1 MINFLKFIRNIN
13 FPYNFYNIYKFSPSP
28 NGSPKLINNKN
39 NSPNNKTK
47 KTTKSFNFFTLFLL
61 FGSMISSSFII
72 KNFVN
77 EKPKFNEINWI
88 ELKSNIR
95 EKKFIKKIEIINNNK
110 AIIYPFNE
118 QPTLDYILISDG
130 KYFEEKVE
138 KINQD
143 IPIIYKYPSPFQNI
157 IMSILPTILFI
168 LFLFFMMRN
177 SGGGIY
183 KDLFKNEAKIL
194 TEKPTTKIS
203 DVAGLHQTK
212 KDVLEFSEIIMNPEK
227 YVNIGARI
235 PSGILMEGPPGTGK
249 TMLARAIANHYDCL
263 FLIINGADFIQPI
276 VGTGNKKVQDLF
288 HMARQLKPCIIFID
302 EIDAI
307 GKSRSNSKSMSH
319 DERENILNSLLV
331 EMDGFEPNDEILVIG
346 ATNRADIL
354 DSALLRPGRFD
365 RVVSFQLPT
374 KDERKEILKIYYDK
388 IKKDDDINEKE
399 LINELS
405 SLTYGFNGADLSNI
419 INEACI
425 SAVRNN
431 NEFVKHNH
439 FIDSIEYVLMGN
451 KKDYKLSIEDK
462 KIISYHEAGHALVS
476 HLLENVASSS
486 KVSIIPRSKGMLGYS
501 RSYHKEDK
509 KLYNDIELKEQIMVT
524 MGGRAAEEIIFNK
537 VTNGASDDINKI
549 NDLAKKM
556 ITEFGMDDEIG
567 LKSFENDNKNTL
579 WSHHSD
585 TEKNNIDKRINLLIK
600 NLYTDTI
607 NLLNENIDK
616 LHEIQKVLM
625 IKEEITG
632 EEIELILK
640 SEYNISPFNHSKT
653 NTPTSTPINKE
664 LDKEINDDDK

>member
-1 MINFLKFIRNIN
+1 MYNFLKIIRNFN
-13 FPYNFYNIYKFSPSP
+13 QNYNFLNTYKFSSNP
-28 NGSPKLINNKN
+28 GSPKLLNNTSSSKNKN
-39 NSPNNKTK
+39 NNNKK
-47 KTTKSFNFFTLFLL
+47 KVSSGFNFFYLIFLFTS
-61 FGSMISSSFII
+61 FVSSSYLLN
-72 KNFVN
+72 NFVN
-77 EKPKFNEINWI
+77 NTPKYNEINWI
-88 ELKSNIR
+88 DLKSNIR
-95 EKKFIKKIEIINNNK
+95 EKKYVKKIEIVNNNK

-118 QPTLDYILISDG
+118 ENTLDFILISDG
-130 KYFEEKVE
+130 KHFEEKVE

-143 IPIIYKYPSPFQNI
+143 IPIIYKYASPYQNLLF
-157 IMSILPTILFI
+157 SILPTLIFI
-168 LFLFFMMRN
+168 GFLTFMMKN

-388 IKKDDDINEKE
+388 IKKDDDIDEKE
-399 LINELS
+399 LFSELS

-425 SAVRNN
+425 GAVRNN
-431 NEFVKHNH
+431 NEFVKYNH

-451 KKDYKLSIEDK
+451 KKDFKLSIDDK
-462 KIISYHEAGHALVS
+462 KVISYHEAGHALVS

-501 RSYHKEDK
+501 RSYNKEDK

-524 MGGRAAEEIIFNK
+524 MGGRAAEEIIFNSI
-537 VTNGASDDINKI
+537 TNGASDDINKI

-556 ITEFGMDDEIG
+556 ITEFGMDNEIG

-585 TEKNNIDKRINLLIK
+585 VEKNNIDKRINMLIK
-600 NLYTDTI
+600 NLYIDTK

-640 SEYNISPFNHSKT
+640 SEYKVSPFNHSKQ
-653 NTPTSTPINKE
+653 NTPANTPINKE
-664 LDKEINDDDK
+664 DDNNNDNE